1 MNFQWEVKC
10 SYKIHIFCFYF
21 CFLVSG
27 SAATATEQVA
37 AITDGS
43 REGNALVCPVCNKS
57 YSNKAAMRR
66 HRLYECLAAGRQF
79 HCPHCPSRFKR
90 KDHLM
95 YHVKHVHNSGNMFH
109 CAHCPSK
116 FKRKDILTDHLQR
129 AHLLFGR
136 ASNRLRRS
144 IAP

>member
-1 MNFQWEVKC
+1 MF
-10 SYKIHIFCFYF
+10 HF

-27 SAATATEQVA
+27 SVATALATEQVA
-37 AITDGS
+37 SMTVG

-79 HCPHCPSRFKR
+79 HCPHCPSKFKR

-95 YHVKHVHNSGNMFH
+95 YHVKHVHNSQTDNMFH

-116 FKRKDILTDHLQR
+116 FKRKDVLTDHLQR

-136 ASNRLRRS
+136 ASQKTRS
-144 IAP
+144 VVP